1 MLPDVV
7 RLIQILTK
15 DNVLPT
21 EKQSMILFSG
31 LLLLVASLMF
41 QEGPRTKAE
50 ITNFEETSRYDD
62 CLAFIDALKKA
73 APGVVR
79 ADNFGTSEEGRKLPL
94 LILAD
99 PPIGSPD
106 EARRR
111 GNPVVFVMANIHAG
125 EVEGKEASLQLARRL
140 ATGDLKP
147 LLKDLTILIAPIYN
161 ADGNE
166 KINLTNRTAQNGPI
180 GGVGTRENSKGLD
193 LNRDFMKLESS
204 EANSLIS
211 LMNTWDPHLSIDLHT
226 TNGSYHGYHLTY
238 SPTLNPNANAELI
251 KFERDVLLAQVTQ
264 AVQSKHKFRIYYY
277 GNFATQE
284 DLNREVNASQ
294 PGQSGKTQVWRTFD
308 HRPRF
313 GNNYIGLRNRLTI
326 LSEAYSY
333 LDFRNRVAV
342 TEAFVEEILRFSAAN
357 KAALMKVV
365 AEADKAARAGKFPP
379 QGVEFKLKAGNAPVD
394 ILVGEIEHVKNP
406 RSDREM
412 TVMRAD
418 KFTPVKMIEYGTFQ
432 AARTSAMPEAYVIPA
447 SETVVIQ
454 KLTAHGLSFER
465 LAQTKTMEV
474 DGFEVSEVN
483 RATRPF
489 QGHQEVRL
497 KGAWKTQT
505 MTFDKGALVVKTAQP
520 RGALVFYLLDPESDD
535 GLVTWNFLDGVL
547 ASGKLVPVYRKH

>member
-1 MLPDVV
+1 MPIFASF
-7 RLIQILTK
+7 LILMASVISQ
-15 DNVLPT
+15 D
-21 EKQSMILFSG
+21 G
-31 LLLLVASLMF
+31 LK
-41 QEGPRTKAE
+41 TKAE

-62 CLAFIDALKKA
+62 CLAFIEALKKA

-79 ADNFGTSEEGRKLPL
+79 ADTFGTSEEGRKLPL
-94 LILAD
+94 LIMAD
-99 PPIGSPD
+99 HPIASPD

-111 GNPVVFVMANIHAG
+111 GKPVVFVMANIHAG

-204 EANSLIS
+204 EANSLIG
-211 LMNTWDPHLSIDLHT
+211 LMNSWDPHLSIDLHT

-238 SPTLNPNANAELI
+238 SPTLNPSANAELI
-251 KFERDVLLAQVTQ
+251 RFERDVLLAQVTQ

-277 GNFATQE
+277 GNFSTQE

-294 PGQSGKTQVWRTFD
+294 PGKTQVWRTFD

-326 LSEAYSY
+326 LAEAYSY

-357 KAALMKVV
+357 KTALVKVV
-365 AEADKAARAGKFPP
+365 ADADKAARAGKFPA
-379 QGVEFKLKAGNAPVD
+379 QGIEFKLKAGSAPVD
-394 ILVGEIEHVKNP
+394 ILVGEIEHAKNP

-418 KFTPVKMIEYGTFQ
+418 KFTPVKMVEYGTFE
-432 AARTSAMPEAYVIPA
+432 AVRTSPMPEAYVIPA

-454 KLTAHGLSFER
+454 KLAAHGITFER
-465 LAQTKTMEV
+465 LAQTKTIEV

-505 MTFDKGALVVKTAQP
+505 MTFDKGAVVVKTAQP

-535 GLVTWNFLDGVL
+535 GLVAWNFLDGVL
-547 ASGKLVPVYRKH
+547 ATGKVVPVYRKH

>member
-1 MLPDVV
+1 MP
-7 RLIQILTK
+7 
-15 DNVLPT
+15 
-21 EKQSMILFSG
+21 LFAG
-31 LLLLVASLMF
+31 ILLVMASLIS
-41 QEGPRTKAE
+41 QESPRTKAE

-62 CLAFIDALKKA
+62 CIAFIDALKKA

-94 LILAD
+94 LILSD
-99 PPIGSPD
+99 PAIGSAV

-111 GNPVVFVMANIHAG
+111 GKPVVFVMANIHAG

-147 LLKDLTILIAPIYN
+147 LLKDLTILMAPIYN

-211 LMNTWDPHLSIDLHT
+211 FMNSWDPHLSIDLHT

-238 SPTLNPNANAELI
+238 SPTLNPNANAQLI
-251 KFERDVLLAQVTQ
+251 RFEREVLLPQVTH
-264 AVQSKHKFRIYYY
+264 AVQSRHKFRIYYY
-277 GNFATQE
+277 GNFSTQE
-284 DLNREVNASQ
+284 DLNREVNTSQ
-294 PGQSGKTQVWRTFD
+294 PGKTQVWRTFD

-365 AEADKAARAGKFPP
+365 ADADKTARAGKFSA
-379 QGVEFKLKAGNAPVD
+379 QGVEFKLKAGNAPVN
-394 ILVGEIEHVKNP
+394 ILTGEIEHVKNP

-418 KFTPVKMIEYGTFQ
+418 KFTPVKMIEYGTFE
-432 AARTSAMPEAYVIPA
+432 AVRTSPMPEAYVIPA
-447 SETVVIQ
+447 NEDVVIQ

-474 DGFEVSEVN
+474 EGFEVTEVN

-497 KGAWKTQT
+497 KGAWKPQT
-505 MTFDKGALVVKTAQP
+505 MTFDKGAVVVKTAQP

-535 GLVTWNFLDGVL
+535 GLVTWNLLDPVL
-547 ASGKLVPVYRKH
+547 ANGKVVPVYRKK